1 MKLNLNKARKLEK
14 QLAVII
20 EKGVSPLFK
29 FSKYTNVEDLEAAY
43 LNNDSM
49 LITSIAELEYL
60 ITIRYDIRK
69 RISDSNNSS
78 GISDL
83 LNSKNELNSRMGL
96 YNGVIFDITPL
107 IETEMYKLRTI
118 KSKIN
123 DIKENIKSYY
133 GDDSITY
140 ITSNSDDLKS
150 NKKEVQKIKR
160 QISGIDD
167 KISVL
172 NNTTHIELS
181 LDNSELFDKLDIIY

>member
-83 LNSKNELNSRMGL
+83 LNSKN
-96 YNGVIFDITPL
+96 
-107 IETEMYKLRTI
+107 
-118 KSKIN
+118 
-123 DIKENIKSYY
+123 
-133 GDDSITY
+133 
-140 ITSNSDDLKS
+140 
-150 NKKEVQKIKR
+150 
-160 QISGIDD
+160 
-167 KISVL
+167 
-172 NNTTHIELS
+172 
-181 LDNSELFDKLDIIY
+181 